1 MRYIKIIL
9 KFIPVVIFLYMVFAL
24 SEGNINP
31 AKWESIVRMT
41 MGFYCICILLLLI
54 LINSIHD
61 NKGKD
66 RE

>member
-1 MRYIKIIL
+1 
-9 KFIPVVIFLYMVFAL
+9 MVFAL

-41 MGFYCICILLLLI
+41 MGFYCICILLLII

-61 NKGKD
+61 IKGTD